1 MKRFWANMNPTVRG
15 FLVIGAIA
23 LAIVVLNLY
32 NVLASL
38 AILVRIAF
46 LLAIAFFVFLVWRER
61 REEIATWAVHAK
73 LALYGAA
80 ILIAF
85 DLLVFGFW
93 GASGLGAVAFLLAI
107 TFFVFLVW
115 RERREEISAWPMRA
129 QIALY
134 GAAILIV
141 FDLLVFSF
149 WGASGLGAV
158 AFLLVLGICG
168 YAGFRAWRSQHTYG
182 Y

>member
-23 LAIVVLNLY
+23 LTVVVLNLY

-38 AILVRIAF
+38 AILVQI
-46 LLAIAFFVFLVWRER
+46 
-61 REEIATWAVHAK
+61 
-73 LALYGAA
+73 
-80 ILIAF
+80 
-85 DLLVFGFW
+85 
-93 GASGLGAVAFLLAI
+93 AFLLAI

-129 QIALY
+129 QVALY
-134 GAAILIV
+134 GAALLIV

>member
-1 MKRFWANMNPTVRG
+1 MRRYWDKLNPTVRG
-15 FLVIGAIA
+15 FLIIAAIA
-23 LAIVVLNLY
+23 LTVVVLNLY

-38 AILVRIAF
+38 AILAQI
-46 LLAIAFFVFLVWRER
+46 
-61 REEIATWAVHAK
+61 
-73 LALYGAA
+73 
-80 ILIAF
+80 
-85 DLLVFGFW
+85 
-93 GASGLGAVAFLLAI
+93 AFLLAI

-115 RERREEISAWPMRA
+115 RERREEISAWPLRA
-129 QIALY
+129 QLALY
-134 GAAILIV
+134 GAALLIV

-158 AFLLVLGICG
+158 AFLLVLVICG

>member
-1 MKRFWANMNPTVRG
+1 MRRFWADMNPTIRG

-23 LAIVVLNLY
+23 LTVVVLNLY

-38 AILVRIAF
+38 AILVQI
-46 LLAIAFFVFLVWRER
+46 
-61 REEIATWAVHAK
+61 
-73 LALYGAA
+73 
-80 ILIAF
+80 
-85 DLLVFGFW
+85 
-93 GASGLGAVAFLLAI
+93 AFLLAI

-129 QIALY
+129 QLALY